1 MMENHHGILHIRIS
15 SKFQLQQTNLT
26 FWNKFAPQKI
36 LQVKNGKN
44 STKFQLKLA
53 ILIFWTKF
61 DQKQYFQSK
70 TEKVNTTIELWIF
83 ELV

>member
-44 STKFQLKLA
+44 E
-53 ILIFWTKF
+53 
-61 DQKQYFQSK
+61 Y
-70 TEKVNTTIELWIF
+70 
-83 ELV
+83 